1 MLLYIKR
8 LRRAEE
14 VRRAA
19 DAAIAGDIGLL
30 IPREL
35 RAGDRER
42 ALATIDRAAACRC
55 QYIYTMILCITHD
68 TIYNTRSIAAA
79 CRCRVVVEDG
89 VLDHQ
94 RPSCRDGAAELV
106 RVDGDGA
113 ADVDGLGRR
122 AHIGGA
128 VTSVRAGELH
138 GAGAARWFPH
148 LAASDL

>member
-1 MLLYIKR
+1 MLVYIER

-55 QYIYTMILCITHD
+55 Q
-68 TIYNTRSIAAA
+68 
-79 CRCRVVVEDG
+79 VVVEDG